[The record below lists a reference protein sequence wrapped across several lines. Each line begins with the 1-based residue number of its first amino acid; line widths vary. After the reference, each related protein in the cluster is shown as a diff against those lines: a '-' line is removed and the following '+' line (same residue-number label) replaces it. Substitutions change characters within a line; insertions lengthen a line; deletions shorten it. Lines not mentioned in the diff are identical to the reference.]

1 MKTTLN
7 QLFALGARHFL
18 ACLFFL
24 VFTAPL
30 FAQTSTITTKIQG
43 IDYKIETS
51 TDKGTYEIKI
61 TDGAKF
67 DVMRTTNYFTL
78 HAFKSMVVNEHI
90 NNLKARKIA
99 ARDLSP
105 LVFNIDTILA
115 TENQKL
121 SDSFLELISIL
132 YNTEDSGQKIAEITL
147 MDKVTIYEPDTTTTE
162 ITAINDTTITNRIR
176 KKIIKR
182 TKKERAKREDRGRKL
197 DVNSAQIVFEDGTIK
212 NIIIEGTNPEKEKV
226 IFSNIYSIGITTRSN
241 VLNFG
246 EISLHP
252 ELSHTGETI
261 NLSDVITYKR
271 ITDLRTNDFSPAD
284 VPLVLYPKQPQ
295 ELFKAPS
302 SKLFQLN
309 MFSDFV
315 GLNENNPNGLV
326 QVEFTKRINLWT
338 KRTDSNFR
346 ASGKG
351 RFTHLLPSFEIS
363 KLEENNRSIELS
375 QFKNGVQITNYLN
388 PLQLYRYS
396 YARISNEINIYDLQ
410 GPSVSV
416 HLNAF
421 GGIGITNV
429 KDTVLVNA
437 VETPYDENVNT
448 LMYGAN
454 VKFLFNPESRWS
466 YQLSSRFT
474 KLKPLSD
481 SFNFA
486 SVEKNEYKEEAN
498 NLMATWEFLLSWN
511 AGADNQIFGRFRFN
525 HELKYL
531 NNNFTE
537 FQIGYSVFLKTSQVN
552 KK

>member
-1 MKTTLN
+1 MKNPIN
-7 QLFALGARHFL
+7 QRIALGARHFL

-30 FAQTSTITTKIQG
+30 FAQTSTITTKIEG
-43 IDYKIETS
+43 IDYKIEAS

-61 TDGAKF
+61 SDGDQF
-67 DVMRTTNYFTL
+67 DVTRSTNYFTL
-78 HAFKSMVVNEHI
+78 SAFKSMVVNEHI
-90 NNLKARKIA
+90 NNKKARKIA
-99 ARDLSP
+99 AGDLTP
-105 LVFNIDTILA
+105 LVVNIDAILA
-115 TENQKL
+115 AENQNL
-121 SDSFLELISIL
+121 SDSFLELISTL
-132 YNTEDSGQKIAEITL
+132 YNTPDSGQKIAEITL
-147 MDKVTIYEPDTTTTE
+147 MDKIAIHQPLNLGNKTKLSIWKLLKKSE
-162 ITAINDTTITNRIR
+162 INKED
-176 KKIIKR
+176 KKIKYR
-182 TKKERAKREDRGRKL
+182 DREL
-197 DVNSAQIVFEDGTIK
+197 EVNSAQIVFEDGTIK
-212 NIIIEGTNPEKEKV
+212 NIIIEGTNPEREKV
-226 IFSNIYSIGITTRSN
+226 IFSNIYSIGITTRAN
-241 VLNFG
+241 ILNFSN
-246 EISLHP
+246 ITLHP
-252 ELSHTGETI
+252 ELSYTGETI
-261 NLSDVITYKR
+261 KLSDVITYKR

-284 VPLVLYPKQPQ
+284 VPLVLYPKQPL

-338 KRTDSNFR
+338 KRTDTWFN
-346 ASGKG
+346 SGKG
-351 RFTHLLPSFEIS
+351 WFTHLLPSLEIS
-363 KLEENNRSIELS
+363 KIEENNRSLELS
-375 QFKNGVQITNYLN
+375 QFNNGGQITNYLN
-388 PLQLYRYS
+388 PLELYRYS

-429 KDTVLVNA
+429 KDTVLVNT
-437 VETPYDENVNT
+437 VETAYDENVNT

-454 VKFLFNPESRWS
+454 IKFLFNPESRWS
-466 YQLSSRFT
+466 YQLSSKFT

-481 SFNFA
+481 NFNFA
-486 SVEKNEYKEEAN
+486 SVEKNVYNEKAN
-498 NLMATWEFLLSWN
+498 DMITTWEFLLSWN
-511 AGADNQIFGRFRFN
+511 TGSDNQIFGRFRFN

-537 FQIGYSVFLKTSQVN
+537 FQIGYSVFLKTSQVS

>member
-24 VFTAPL
+24 VFTAPI
-30 FAQTSTITTKIQG
+30 FAQTSTITTKIEG

-61 TDGAKF
+61 TDGAHF
-67 DVMRTTNYFTL
+67 DVTRTTSYFTL
-78 HAFKSMVVNEHI
+78 SAFKNMVVNEHI

-99 ARDLSP
+99 ARDLNP

-132 YNTEDSGQKIAEITL
+132 NNTPDKGQKIAEIML
-147 MDKVTIYEPDTTTTE
+147 KDKITIYKPLTSNATKVSKWKFWKK
-162 ITAINDTTITNRIR
+162 NRM
-176 KKIIKR
+176 KKDQG
-182 TKKERAKREDRGRKL
+182 RELKI
-197 DVNSAQIVFEDGTIK
+197 NSAQIVFEDGTIK
-212 NIIIEGTNPEKEKV
+212 NIIIEGTNPEGEKV
-226 IFSNIYSIGITTRSN
+226 TFSNIYSVGITTRAN
-241 VLNFG
+241 IIDFNN
-246 EISLHP
+246 ISLNL
-252 ELSHTGETI
+252 ELSRNYTPI
-261 NLSDVITYKR
+261 NLSDVIKYERKVN
-271 ITDLRTNDFSPAD
+271 LRTNDFSPAD
-284 VPLVLYPKQPQ
+284 VALVLYPNKPQ

-338 KRTDSNFR
+338 KRTDAWLN
-346 ASGKG
+346 SGKG

-388 PLQLYRYS
+388 PLELYRYS

-481 SFNFA
+481 NFNFA
-486 SVEKNEYKEEAN
+486 SIEKNEYKEEAN
-498 NLMATWEFLLSWN
+498 DLMTTWEFLLSWN